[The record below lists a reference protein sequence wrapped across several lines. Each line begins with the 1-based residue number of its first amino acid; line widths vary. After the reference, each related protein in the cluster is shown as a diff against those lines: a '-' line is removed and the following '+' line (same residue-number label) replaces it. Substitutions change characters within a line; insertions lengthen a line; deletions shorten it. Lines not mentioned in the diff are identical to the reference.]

1 MPMQKLASILERYE
15 YQLRAVSGSLQ
26 EIQERLDG
34 ARIVWQMQLDSL
46 RNRIIRINL
55 VISLCSFSLMVA
67 TVPATWLGMNV
78 VNGWEEQLGMFST
91 IILGSLAAASTTFV
105 AGSCWFM
112 FWPNRQVKV
121 CQRSNYCVLSSRC
134 ERVAHRTRRGNCK
147 CCKTC
152 SCTTWTTWMRF
163 WWRSRIG
170 TGRSSGQ
177 TLRALCGEHRPP
189 ASCALFCACTDV

>member
-1 MPMQKLASILERYE
+1 MQKLASILERYE
-15 YQLRAVSGSLQ
+15 YQLRAVAGSLQ

-55 VISLCSFSLMVA
+55 FISLCSFSLMVA

-78 VNGWEEQLGMFST
+78 VNGWEEQVGMFPS

-105 AGSCWFM
+105 ASASWYM

-121 CQRSNYCVLSSRC
+121 RRGVVSANTVCCHHT
-134 ERVAHRTRRGNCK
+134 HRTQNKARELQVLQDLLMYHMDDLDEILVALKDKHGQIQRPDFERLVRRAQ
-147 CCKTC
+147 
-152 SCTTWTTWMRF
+152 TT
-163 WWRSRIG
+163 RIM
-170 TGRSSGQ
+170 
-177 TLRALCGEHRPP
+177 
-189 ASCALFCACTDV
+189 CACIF